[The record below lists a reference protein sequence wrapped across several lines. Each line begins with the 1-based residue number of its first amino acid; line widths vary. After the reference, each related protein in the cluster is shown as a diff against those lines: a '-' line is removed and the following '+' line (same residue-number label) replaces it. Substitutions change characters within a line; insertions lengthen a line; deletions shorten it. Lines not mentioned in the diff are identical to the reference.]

1 MMMLHATK
9 TSCTTQHYATK
20 SHIEDFRLTQQ
31 SLTVIFLCE
40 CTPKSFKY
48 CVVPL
53 SQSVSLKYPNEQR
66 PTPVPKPRRR
76 PGMLASSKST
86 DKLDDFSSDAN
97 SLTNSC
103 PEPPRALHRRP
114 NISISVSS
122 LPALMTEEGGE
133 ATYLQLDEVAMVKDE
148 QKNRLRSG
156 GKSCSVSAINKQRSS
171 YENPDD
177 PIYVKFPVTEP
188 PTPPPRDQ
196 PFRFSDLSAK
206 RATSLYSNR
215 SQDQRAL
222 RPNRLSVIDE
232 KDESVKSPQGL
243 MTPRNQRT
251 TQSMKSPRVRSDS
264 LLLEPD
270 PFLRRPSFDRQRS
283 RGDILISE
291 VVTSVKAKVRRSQKC
306 EVYGWD
312 TFRSAFLYNIG
323 SKKISPPEKM
333 CEKDSRYRGYEC
345 CTTDAH
351 VH

>member
-1 MMMLHATK
+1 MGMMLHATK
-9 TSCTTQHYATK
+9 TSFTTQHYATK
-20 SHIEDFRLTQQ
+20 THIEDFRLTQQ
-31 SLTVIFLCE
+31 SLTVVFLCE

-53 SQSVSLKYPNEQR
+53 SQSVSLKYPSEQR
-66 PTPVPKPRRR
+66 PKPVPKPRRR

-133 ATYLQLDEVAMVKDE
+133 ATYLQLDEVAMLKDE

-156 GKSCSVSAINKQRSS
+156 GKSRSVSAINKQRSS

-291 VVTSVKAKVRRSQKC
+291 VVTSVKAKVRRSQNC

-312 TFRSAFLYNIG
+312 TFRSALLYNWQQ
-323 SKKISPPEKM
+323 KIPPPRENGCPKL
-333 CEKDSRYRGYEC
+333 
-345 CTTDAH
+345 AN
-351 VH
+351 